1 MFLTKSKGITLNI
14 DSAYSTGSHKTYM
27 KYISFPWPP
36 VVAAHERKTFAGAL
50 RSSAGSRRA
59 ILYTRY
65 SVMSIRSHHSFQTVQ
80 NRSAIKIAV
89 CYDNQ

>member
-1 MFLTKSKGITLNI
+1 
-14 DSAYSTGSHKTYM
+14 M

-36 VVAAHERKTFAGAL
+36 VVAAHDRKTFAGAL

-59 ILYTRY
+59 ILYTQY

-80 NRSAIKIAV
+80 NRSAIKIAYAMTTSNAQGQTLNMLQYIHHGQLYV
-89 CYDNQ
+89 FYV